1 MSSGRIE
8 RYTAG
13 VAPGFRPAFFVSSS
27 TYRPCKESRTHATTA
42 EPAPFD
48 GALVIDKPKGKTSHD
63 VVDAVR
69 HLAGFR
75 QIGHLGTLDPLAT
88 GVLVLLLGRATRLVQ
103 FYSGRRK
110 RYSAG
115 FRFGFATD
123 TYDSDGEAQ
132 GPDAPPS
139 LDRATLEK
147 LAAERVGRFEQMP
160 PSFSAKK
167 IHGRPAYELA
177 RKKQP
182 VELKPVEVE
191 VFEYRLTEI
200 EGSIARF
207 VIECSSGTYIR
218 ALAHEM
224 GQKLG
229 CGAHLAEITRLAVG
243 EFSLEQAIK
252 LEELA
257 EARASRKVCRLSDP
271 AGKFAA
277 EFSAGECAAGC
288 RAARA
293 SRHEVQCDDLA
304 NSAGARGAAAGCD
317 VGTRR
322 RRASAAA
329 TARLQSAR
337 QTDRHRGSGGSANVS
352 AHRGVRAT
360 ALVRQAISSGL
371 GSALFRTSPCNIT
384 ALVRFHR

>member
-1 MSSGRIE
+1 MPRQ
-8 RYTAG
+8 
-13 VAPGFRPAFFVSSS
+13 PQ
-27 TYRPCKESRTHATTA
+27 
-42 EPAPFD
+42 PAPFD
-48 GALVIDKPKGKTSHD
+48 GALVIHKPKGKTSHD

-123 TYDSDGEAQ
+123 TYDSEGETQ
-132 GPDAPPS
+132 GPDTQPL
-139 LDRATLEK
+139 LDRAVLEQ
-147 LAAERVGRFEQMP
+147 LAAERIGRFEQTP

-167 IHGRPAYELA
+167 VHGRPAYELA

-191 VFEYRLTEI
+191 LFEYKLVEI

-218 ALAHEM
+218 SLAHEM

-229 CGAHLAEITRLAVG
+229 CGAHLAEITRTAVG
-243 EFSLEQAIK
+243 EFSLEQAIP
-252 LEELA
+252 LEELR
-257 EARASRKVCRLSDP
+257 EAKR
-271 AGKFAA
+271 AGKFAD
-277 EFSAGECAAGC
+277 C
-288 RAARA
+288 
-293 SRHEVQCDDLA
+293 LI
-304 NSAGARGAAAGCD
+304 
-317 VGTRR
+317 
-322 RRASAAA
+322 
-329 TARLQSAR
+329 RLENLLQNFPR
-337 QTDRHRGSGGSANVS
+337 ANVLPVIEK
-352 AHRGVRAT
+352 RVRHGSKFNISIAQIQAGRPEPPPGAT
-360 ALVRQAISSGL
+360 MQLDGGEVKAPRLRVFGQHDKLIAI
-371 GSALFRTSPCNIT
+371 AEAVVPRTYQPIVVFEP
-384 ALVRFHR
+384 LP

>member
-1 MSSGRIE
+1 
-8 RYTAG
+8 
-13 VAPGFRPAFFVSSS
+13 
-27 TYRPCKESRTHATTA
+27 
-42 EPAPFD
+42 
-48 GALVIDKPKGKTSHD
+48 
-63 VVDAVR
+63 VDAVR

-132 GPDAPPS
+132 GPDAVPP
-139 LDRATLEK
+139 LDRAILEK

-182 VELKPVEVE
+182 VELKSVEVE
-191 VFEYRLTEI
+191 LFEYTLTEI
-200 EGSIARF
+200 ENSIARF

-218 ALAHEM
+218 SLAHEM

-229 CGAHLAEITRLAVG
+229 FGAHLAEITRLAVG
-243 EFSLEQAIK
+243 EFSLDQAIK

-257 EARASRKVCRLSDP
+257 EGAR
-271 AGKFAA
+271 AGKFANYVIKLENLLPNFPRANVLPVVERRVRHGTKFNVMISQIQPGRA
-277 EFSAGECAAGC
+277 EPPPGSTSELDAGEPRPPRLRVFNQQDRLIAIAEAVVP
-288 RAARA
+288 RTYQPVVVF
-293 SRHEVQCDDLA
+293 EPLA
-304 NSAGARGAAAGCD
+304 
-317 VGTRR
+317 
-322 RRASAAA
+322 
-329 TARLQSAR
+329 
-337 QTDRHRGSGGSANVS
+337 
-352 AHRGVRAT
+352 
-360 ALVRQAISSGL
+360 
-371 GSALFRTSPCNIT
+371 
-384 ALVRFHR
+384 